1 MEFYR
6 LANGARFEFKG
17 KQFTKIA
24 MSMAEDVMCL
34 RLLIP
39 NSVRQG
45 IFLLA
50 TAVITMACP
59 ALGGLPGGSPIWTNR
74 YRGTSFGSCVGRAL
88 ACDFNGNVFVT
99 GYAGGGSANADW
111 VTLAYSAK
119 GVALWTNYYAGP
131 GNGNDFPNAI
141 AVKTGGQVV
150 VTGSSDGGTNTYRD
164 FLTVAYSAA
173 GTPLWTNRYS
183 SPGTG
188 VDIPVA
194 VAVATNGSVVVTGHE
209 WVGGEQTSSACVT
222 IAYSSVGV
230 PLWTNRYR
238 GPANGSDSGNA
249 IAVSGTGNAFVTGTS
264 AELGSGLDLLTVAY
278 SPAGTGLWTNRFNG
292 PGNGDDVAS
301 SIAVDAYENVFV
313 TGRATGASGNTVC
326 VTIAYS
332 GSGAPL
338 WTNVYQGPGT
348 SAFGRAVAADQSH
361 VLVAGFAGDATGY
374 DFITLAYSKAGEPL
388 WTNRYNGPANDDDEA
403 FALALDGGDN
413 AIVTGESRGSNLYDY
428 ATVAYSVDSGLSIW
442 TNRYDGQ
449 VGGQD
454 ESLALCV
461 DLDGNV
467 FVTGQSFGPAGDFDI
482 VTIKYSSSARPLLQC
497 WRDAGQAILSWGRP
511 AFTLQSAPTVGAAF
525 TNIPGATSPYTN
537 RISSPKEYFR
547 LINR

>member
-1 MEFYR
+1 
-6 LANGARFEFKG
+6 
-17 KQFTKIA
+17 
-24 MSMAEDVMCL
+24 
-34 RLLIP
+34 
-39 NSVRQG
+39 
-45 IFLLA
+45 
-50 TAVITMACP
+50 
-59 ALGGLPGGSPIWTNR
+59 
-74 YRGTSFGSCVGRAL
+74 
-88 ACDFNGNVFVT
+88 
-99 GYAGGGSANADW
+99 
-111 VTLAYSAK
+111 
-119 GVALWTNYYAGP
+119 
-131 GNGNDFPNAI
+131 
-141 AVKTGGQVV
+141 
-150 VTGSSDGGTNTYRD
+150 
-164 FLTVAYSAA
+164 
-173 GTPLWTNRYS
+173 
-183 SPGTG
+183 
-188 VDIPVA
+188 
-194 VAVATNGSVVVTGHE
+194 
-209 WVGGEQTSSACVT
+209 
-222 IAYSSVGV
+222 
-230 PLWTNRYR
+230 
-238 GPANGSDSGNA
+238 
-249 IAVSGTGNAFVTGTS
+249 
-264 AELGSGLDLLTVAY
+264 
-278 SPAGTGLWTNRFNG
+278 
-292 PGNGDDVAS
+292 
-301 SIAVDAYENVFV
+301 VDAYENVFV

-482 VTIKYSSSARPLLQC
+482 VTIKYSSRRS
-497 WRDAGQAILSWGRP
+497 
-511 AFTLQSAPTVGAAF
+511 
-525 TNIPGATSPYTN
+525 
-537 RISSPKEYFR
+537 
-547 LINR
+547 